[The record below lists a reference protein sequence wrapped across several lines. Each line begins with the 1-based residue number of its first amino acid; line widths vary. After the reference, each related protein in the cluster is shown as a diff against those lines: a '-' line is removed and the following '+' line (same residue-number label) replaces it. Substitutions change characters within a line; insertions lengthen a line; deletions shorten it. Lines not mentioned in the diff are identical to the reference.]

1 MKLLMVKCHQKTL
14 FSWLQPIQTEPYEL
28 EILASV
34 AESSGTAYRIFD
46 ALFAKESFQH
56 VLQQETPDVLL
67 LSGYITAV
75 DTMLAYARIARMTNP
90 DLVIVA
96 GGVHASLCPEDF
108 MVPAIDLVVH
118 SDGARVLK
126 QLIDTG
132 FHRNAWPSMKGLAY
146 WNDGKWVTNPAM
158 TTPGNSLPSANRSYF
173 HQHKQHTRY
182 LHHSPVALLQTALSC
197 PHSCNFCYCR
207 HLNNGVYAPRPMD
220 CVIQEISQI
229 PCDTIWII
237 DDTFLIE
244 RKRVEAFMKGLAAA
258 GIHKQFIAYARAD
271 FLAEHADLVPKLKQA
286 GFVEFIIGL
295 ESQNPEEL
303 ASYDKKCT
311 AMENQQ
317 AVQRLQEQGI
327 QVTGLF
333 IAHIHYT
340 PEDFRD
346 LRRWMNTLQL
356 NTYTLSIY
364 TPMKGLPGYEEV
376 QSHLTTHDPKKWDF
390 LHLVMDPTGMSRFR
404 FYCEVWYTYAQQLG
418 HNKILRQFII
428 SSLVRIFKSRT
439 ATLKN
444 TFLQKVIRK
453 ESSL

>member
-28 EILASV
+28 EILASA

-46 ALFAKESFQH
+46 SLLEKETFHQAFRQS
-56 VLQQETPDVLL
+56 TPDVLL

-75 DTMLAYARIARMTNP
+75 DTMLSYAHFARKSNP
-90 DLVIVA
+90 ALVIVA

-108 MVPAIDLVVH
+108 MVPDIDLVVH
-118 SDGARVLK
+118 TDGVGVLK

-132 FHRNAWPSMKGLAY
+132 FQPRIWSSIKGLSY
-146 WNDGKWVTNPAM
+146 QVEEKWHFNIPQA
-158 TTPGNSLPSANRSYF
+158 TPGENLPPANRSYF
-173 HQHKQHTRY
+173 DQHLQYTRY

-197 PHSCNFCYCR
+197 PHTCNFCYCR

-229 PCDTIWII
+229 SCDTIWIV
-237 DDTFLIE
+237 DDTFLVD
-244 RKRVEAFMKGLAAA
+244 RKRVEAFIEGIAAA
-258 GIHKQFIAYARAD
+258 GIEKQFIAYARAD
-271 FLAEHADLVPKLKQA
+271 FLTDHADLVPSLKQA

-311 AMENQQ
+311 TLENQQ
-317 AVQRLQEQGI
+317 AVQLLHTHGI

-340 PEDFRD
+340 PKDFRD
-346 LRRWMNTLQL
+346 LRRWIRTLNL

-364 TPMKGLPGYEEV
+364 TPMKGLPGFEEARP
-376 QSHLTTHDPKKWDF
+376 HLTTHDPKKWDF
-390 LHLVMDPTGMSRFR
+390 LHLVLQPTGMSRFR
-404 FYCEVWYTYAQQLG
+404 FYCEVWFTYAQQLVR
-418 HNKILRQFII
+418 NKMLRRFVLGSLTKSLRQ
-428 SSLVRIFKSRT
+428 
-439 ATLKN
+439 
-444 TFLQKVIRK
+444 
-453 ESSL
+453 